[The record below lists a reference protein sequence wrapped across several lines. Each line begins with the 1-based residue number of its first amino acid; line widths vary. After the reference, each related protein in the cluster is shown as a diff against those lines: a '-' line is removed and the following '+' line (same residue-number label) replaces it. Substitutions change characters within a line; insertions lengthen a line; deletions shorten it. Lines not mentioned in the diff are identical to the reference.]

1 MNQNREQMLGQMNIK
16 KLLFKLAIPATFG
29 MVFNALYNL
38 VDTIFVARGVG
49 EVAIGALTFAFP
61 VQMILLAIG
70 LMIGIGSAS
79 VYSRAFGRKDYKK
92 MDHAVNTAFGI
103 DIILAVIVMIIGYVF
118 LDDLLRFFGATDINM
133 NYGRDYLSIILLGLL
148 PMTLSMV
155 LNNLTRAEGRPHVAM
170 ITMIIGAGL
179 NIILDALFIFV
190 FKMGVRGAALATVI
204 AQMTAFIFIF
214 MNTYSNRSM
223 LKINVKHFF
232 KFDMELVK
240 ETLTVGF
247 PTFIRNATAAIL
259 VIIINRLIN
268 RYVAVSP
275 ELTISIYGIISRV
288 INFTFMPAFGIIQGL
303 TPIVSFNY
311 GAKNYKRLKEA
322 ILFSTQLIIAYFLMG
337 MALVMLF
344 APQIFSVF
352 SESNNQDFISQGAKA
367 IRIIAIGF
375 SLVGFQII
383 VSAIM
388 QAFGYPI
395 RALIVTI
402 SRQVIFFIPFI
413 YVLTSMY
420 GSIGIWIAFPAADIL
435 AGLVGLVM
443 LILEM
448 KSIHKNM
455 LREQARFELK
465 ID

>member
-1 MNQNREQMLGQMNIK
+1 MNQSREHMLGHLPIK

-103 DIILAVIVMIIGYVF
+103 DIILAIIVMVTGYAF
-118 LDDLLRFFGATDINM
+118 LDDLLRFFGASDVNIG
-133 NYGRDYLSIILLGLL
+133 YGRDYLSIILLGLL

-155 LNNLTRAEGRPHVAM
+155 LNNLTRAEGRPHIAM

-179 NIILDALFIFV
+179 NIILDAIFIFV
-190 FKMGVRGAALATVI
+190 FKMGVQGAALATVI
-204 AQMTAFIFIF
+204 AQMTAFTFIF
-214 MNTYSNRSM
+214 FNTYSKRSM
-223 LKINVKHFF
+223 LKIKITHFF
-232 KFDMELVK
+232 KFDKALVK
-240 ETLTVGF
+240 ETVTVGF

-288 INFTFMPAFGIIQGL
+288 INFAFMPAFGIIQGL

-311 GAKNYKRLKEA
+311 GAKNYRRLKEA
-322 ILFSTQLIIAYFLMG
+322 IMFATKIIMVYFLIG
-337 MALVMLF
+337 LTLIVIF

-352 SESNNQDFISQGAKA
+352 SESNNQSFILEGAEA
-367 IRIIAIGF
+367 IRVIAIGF

-402 SRQVIFFIPFI
+402 SRQVIFFIPFVYI
-413 YVLTSMY
+413 LTAMY
-420 GSIGIWIAFPAADIL
+420 GSIGIWIAFPAADLL
-435 AGLVGLVM
+435 AGIVGFVILV
-443 LILEM
+443 LELR
-448 KSIHKNM
+448 SIQNQIN
-455 LREQARFELK
+455 LYEQ
-465 ID
+465 